1 MTAIDEN
8 ASRTPGRFLPVEKMW
23 QRVGITKEESDTA
36 YFHDLM
42 YLGELLAKLTVAAVV
57 ALIDDDRERTRY
69 QYAHALVR
77 ASGLGDW
84 DSAVAEALTGPTA
97 QHFALEA
104 PEIIRDLTQK
114 VGPGS
119 WQYESA
125 RLLQEAI
132 AILDTNAVSQQ
143 GKADGKRWITLF
155 TRLRNKTRGH
165 GAPTGTACSRLCPV
179 LIEGL
184 RLASDGLMC
193 LRQEW
198 AYLHRNLSG
207 KYRVTVLS
215 GTGAPFAYLR
225 KSTEESIPDGVYL
238 FLGRPRRVELV
249 DSDVEA
255 LDFFVAN
262 GDFREQKYEMLSYIS
277 GTTRSQDGSAYV
289 DPVGPLPGSETA
301 GIGELDPIGKTWTN
315 LPAAPES
322 YIARPSLEAEL
333 LSTLQG
339 DRYPVVTLVGR
350 GGIGK
355 TSLALSTLH
364 TLARQGGFYLVLWFS
379 ARDLDLLPEGPKRV
393 QPAVLSMRDMAKELV
408 HLVVSETEAR
418 EKGFRAEEYLS
429 SSLTK
434 SPFGGPTLFV
444 FDNFET
450 VTSPVELYRWLDN
463 KIRLPNKILI
473 TTRQRE
479 FRGDYPMNVSG
490 MNEVE
495 FSQLVDQ
502 TAGRLGIVRL
512 LTHAYRDEL
521 FKESEGHPYV
531 AKILLGEVAK
541 AGKLRHVERIVAD
554 QSEILT
560 ALFERTFATLS
571 PAAQRVFLTLSSW
584 RATLPQL
591 AIEAVLLRPEN
602 ERIPVE
608 EAIDELQRS
617 SFVEIATSE
626 GDGQAFITTPL
637 AACIFGKR
645 KAAVSP
651 IKAAIEADLEL
662 LREFGA
668 GQREDIRRGVGPR
681 VDRLIRSIAK
691 RVEDGKEPLERY
703 VQMLQFIAR
712 HHRPTWFM
720 LASLHE
726 ESPGADALKNAAEAI
741 RQYLVDATDP
751 NERTLGWRRLSK
763 LYGRMNDIP
772 GEIHALVE
780 ISEVDGAG
788 VEEISESA
796 NRVTMLL
803 TMLKDSRMSLESDE
817 KKILVRKLAT
827 SLERRVDELN
837 GTDLSRLAWLKIHLG
852 DDRSAFKFV
861 KIGLEREPAN
871 EHCLKLRT
879 RLAQKFGS
887 A

>member
-1 MTAIDEN
+1 MTTSDEK
-8 ASRTPGRFLPVEKMW
+8 ASLTTGRFLPVDRMW
-23 QRVGITKEESDTA
+23 QRVEIGKAESDTA
-36 YFHDLM
+36 CFHDLM
-42 YLGELLAKLTVAAVV
+42 YLGELLAKVTVATVIAS
-57 ALIDDDRERTRY
+57 IDDDRERTRY
-69 QYAHALVR
+69 QHAHALVR

-84 DSAVAEALTGPTA
+84 DSAIAEALTGPAA
-97 QHFALEA
+97 QHFTTETQGVV
-104 PEIIRDLTQK
+104 RDLTQK
-114 VGPGS
+114 FGPGT
-119 WQYESA
+119 WQYEST
-125 RLLQEAI
+125 RLLQEALSVLE
-132 AILDTNAVSQQ
+132 ATPAQQQ
-143 GKADGKRWITLF
+143 GKTDGKRWITLF

-165 GAPTGTACSRLCPV
+165 GAPTGTACSKLCP
-179 LIEGL
+179 LLSQAL
-184 RLASDGLMC
+184 RLVSDGLVA

-207 KYRVTVLS
+207 KYRVTALCGS
-215 GTGAPFAYLR
+215 GEPFTHL
-225 KSTEESIPDGVYL
+225 KKTTEESIPDGVYI

-249 DSDVEA
+249 DSDVDA

-262 GDFREQKYEMLSYIS
+262 GDFRERQYEMLSYVT
-277 GTTRSQDGSAYV
+277 GTTRAQDGSGYL

-301 GIGELDPIGKTWTN
+301 GVGELDSVGKTFTN
-315 LPAAPES
+315 LPGPPDA
-322 YIARPSLEAEL
+322 YIARPALEGEL
-333 LSTLQG
+333 LSILKG

-364 TLARQGGFYLVLWFS
+364 TLAKEGGFELLLWFS

-393 QPAVLSMRDMAKELV
+393 QPAVLSLRDMAKELV
-408 HLVVSETEAR
+408 HLVSPAEAR
-418 EKGFRAEEYLS
+418 EKGFRSEDYLS
-429 SSLTK
+429 RVLTK
-434 SPFGGPTLFV
+434 SPFGPTLFV

-450 VTSPVELYRWLDN
+450 VTSPVELYRWLDTY
-463 KIRLPNKILI
+463 IRLPNKILI

-479 FRGDYPMNVSG
+479 FRGDYPIDVTG
-490 MNEVE
+490 MTEVE
-495 FSQLVDQ
+495 FRQLIDR
-502 TAGRLGIVRL
+502 TAGNLGIARL
-512 LTHAYRDEL
+512 LTDAYREEL
-521 FKESEGHPYV
+521 YKESEGHPYV

-541 AGKLRHVERIVAD
+541 AGQLRHVERIVAD

-617 SFVEIATSE
+617 SFIEIATSE

-681 VDRLIRSIAK
+681 VDRLVRSIAK
-691 RVEDGKEPLERY
+691 RVEDGKEPLGRH
-703 VQMLQFIAR
+703 VQMLEFIGR
-712 HHRPTWFM
+712 HHRPALLM
-720 LASLHE
+720 LATLHE
-726 ESPGADALKNAAEAI
+726 ESHDADGLKNAAEAV
-741 RQYLVDATDP
+741 RKYLVDARYP
-751 NERTLGWRRLSK
+751 AERALGWKRLAGI
-763 LYGRMNDIP
+763 YRRMNDIP
-772 GEIHALVE
+772 GEIHAVVE
-780 ISEVDGAG
+780 IAEVDGAT
-788 VEEISESA
+788 VEDVSEAA
-796 NRVTMLL
+796 NRVNMLL
-803 TMLKDSRMSLESDE
+803 TMLKDSKVVLETDE
-817 KKILVRKLAT
+817 KKILVRKMAK
-827 SLERRVDELN
+827 SLERRVDELD
-837 GTDLSRLAWLKIHLG
+837 GTDLSRLAWLEIHLG
-852 DDRSAFKFV
+852 DERSAFKTV
-861 KIGLEREPAN
+861 KVGLSRDPNN
-871 EHCLKLRT
+871 EYCEKLRA
-879 RLAQKFGS
+879 RLAAKFGS